1 MDVQH
6 ARRAES
12 RKHGAGEAGRF
23 LFGKKR
29 PEPGGDEHVGR
40 RGDLRLGPG
49 RLGLEAHDERLV
61 PGGIVDD
68 ELVHRETGAGVGL
81 VCVFSYGD
89 FWGWGLGGFGRVQV
103 RILMMGM
110 VCLGS
115 NVDTGWIERRAPFL
129 ILLAIP

>member
-1 MDVQH
+1 MGEINACLDSRGPTDRLAELVDVQH

-29 PEPGGDEHVGR
+29 PEPGGDEHIRR

-68 ELVHRETGAGVGL
+68 ELVHRETGAGMGL
-81 VCVFSYGD
+81 VCVFSWGFSGD
-89 FWGWGLGGFGRVQV
+89 GVWVGVGGYR
-103 RILMMGM
+103 
-110 VCLGS
+110 
-115 NVDTGWIERRAPFL
+115 
-129 ILLAIP
+129 